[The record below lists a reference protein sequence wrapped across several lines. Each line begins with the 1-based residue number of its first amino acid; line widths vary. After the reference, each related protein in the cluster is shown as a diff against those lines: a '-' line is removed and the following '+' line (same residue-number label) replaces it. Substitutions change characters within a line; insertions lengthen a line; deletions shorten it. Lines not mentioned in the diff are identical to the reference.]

1 MVKPHMNQ
9 DWVCSTG
16 RKTKQNNTKNKK
28 QIWSFYTVCA
38 IVFIPFEF
46 LRFTRVPWL
55 FAFVLFLICFVW
67 LVGFVFFFSWLFLTL
82 KCVRRGIHVRNS
94 VMGWVGEGDS
104 DKEGLKPHEH
114 CIEGSAWQKKNK
126 KGSLKMWTLS

>member
-67 LVGFVFFFSWLFLTL
+67 LVGFVFSSPGCFLHWNVSGEVSMWETVL
-82 KCVRRGIHVRNS
+82 Q
-94 VMGWVGEGDS
+94 GWVGEGDS

>member
-1 MVKPHMNQ
+1 MNQ

-67 LVGFVFFFSWLFLTL
+67 LVGFVFFLLLVVSYTEMCQERYPCE
-82 KCVRRGIHVRNS
+82 KQCYG
-94 VMGWVGEGDS
+94 VGG
-104 DKEGLKPHEH
+104 
-114 CIEGSAWQKKNK
+114 
-126 KGSLKMWTLS
+126 